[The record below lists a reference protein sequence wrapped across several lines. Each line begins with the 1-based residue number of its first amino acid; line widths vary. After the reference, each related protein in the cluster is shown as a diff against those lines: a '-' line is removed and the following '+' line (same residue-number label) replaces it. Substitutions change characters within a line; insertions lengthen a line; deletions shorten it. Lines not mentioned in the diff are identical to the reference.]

1 MRRGG
6 VTAVLA
12 ALVAAFVAVAAA
24 CGTDG
29 GAEGDGPTIAVTTPI
44 LGSLVR
50 DLVGDQADVVVAMP
64 NGADPHEYSPS
75 AKTVAAINNADLIVE
90 NGLDLEEGLHD
101 VLDNARAD
109 GVPVF
114 TATDHVT
121 LRETTG
127 GHDHDEDAD
136 HGDHGDDG
144 DAGEAGHDHG
154 GNDPHIWMDPI
165 AMRDMVRAL
174 APVLDRDLGLQVADR
189 GTDLAGRLDTLD
201 GRVRELLAGIPPA
214 ERKLV
219 TGHESMGYFAD
230 RYDLEVVGALLPSLS
245 SQAQVSASNLAA
257 LRAQVQREGVPV
269 IFNEVGTP
277 EGVADAV
284 AKESGAR
291 VVDLPTHTLPDDG
304 SYFTFI
310 TDAATTIAEA
320 YHAG

>member
-1 MRRGG
+1 MGRRGL
-6 VTAVLA
+6 VRVILTACVA
-12 ALVAAFVAVAAA
+12 ALVAVAAA
-24 CGTDG
+24 CGDDG
-29 GAEGDGPTIAVTTPI
+29 GTQGDRPTIAVTTPI

-50 DLVGDQADVVVAMP
+50 DLVGDQANVVVAMP
-64 NGADPHEYSPS
+64 NGADPHDYSPS
-75 AKTVAAINNADLIVE
+75 AKTVATINNADLIVE

-101 VLDNARAD
+101 VLENARAD

-121 LRETTG
+121 LREVTG
-127 GHDHDEDAD
+127 GNEHADEADHADEGEAAHDHE
-136 HGDHGDDG
+136 GD
-144 DAGEAGHDHG
+144 
-154 GNDPHIWMDPI
+154 DPHIWMDPI

-174 APVLDRDLGLQVADR
+174 APVLDRDLGLRVAAR
-189 GTDLAGRLDTLD
+189 GTDLAGRLDALD
-201 GRVRELLAGIPPA
+201 AQVAGLLAGIPPA

-230 RYDLEVVGALLPSLS
+230 RYHLEIVGALLPSLS
-245 SQAQVSASNLAA
+245 SQAEASAANLAA
-257 LRAQVQREGVPV
+257 LRALVQREGVPV

-310 TDAATTIAEA
+310 TDAATTIRDA

>member
-1 MRRGG
+1 MGRRGL
-6 VTAVLA
+6 VRVILTACVA
-12 ALVAAFVAVAAA
+12 ALVAVAAA
-24 CGTDG
+24 CGDDG
-29 GAEGDGPTIAVTTPI
+29 GTQGDGPTIAVTTPI

-50 DLVGDQADVVVAMP
+50 DLVGDQANVVVAMP
-64 NGADPHEYSPS
+64 NGADPHDYSPS
-75 AKTVAAINNADLIVE
+75 AKTVATINNADLIVE

-101 VLDNARAD
+101 VLENARAD

-121 LRETTG
+121 LREVTG
-127 GHDHDEDAD
+127 GNDHADEADHADEGEAAHDHE
-136 HGDHGDDG
+136 GD
-144 DAGEAGHDHG
+144 
-154 GNDPHIWMDPI
+154 DPHIWMDPI

-174 APVLDRDLGLQVADR
+174 APVLDRDLGLRVAAR
-189 GTDLAGRLDTLD
+189 GTDLAGRLDALD
-201 GRVRELLAGIPPA
+201 AQVTGLLAGIPPA

-230 RYDLEVVGALLPSLS
+230 RYHLEIVGALLPSLS
-245 SQAQVSASNLAA
+245 SQAEASAANLAA
-257 LRAQVQREGVPV
+257 LRALVQREGVPV

-310 TDAATTIAEA
+310 TDAATTIRDA

>member
-1 MRRGG
+1 MGRRGL
-6 VTAVLA
+6 VRVILTACVA
-12 ALVAAFVAVAAA
+12 ALVAVAAA
-24 CGTDG
+24 CGDDG
-29 GAEGDGPTIAVTTPI
+29 GTQGDGPTIAVTTPI

-50 DLVGDQADVVVAMP
+50 DLVGDQANVVVAMP
-64 NGADPHEYSPS
+64 NGADPHDYSPS
-75 AKTVAAINNADLIVE
+75 AKTVATINNADLIVE

-101 VLDNARAD
+101 VLENARAD

-121 LRETTG
+121 LREVTG
-127 GHDHDEDAD
+127 GNEHADEADHADEGEAAHDHE
-136 HGDHGDDG
+136 GD
-144 DAGEAGHDHG
+144 
-154 GNDPHIWMDPI
+154 DPHIWMDPI

-174 APVLDRDLGLQVADR
+174 APVLDRDLGLRVAAR
-189 GTDLAGRLDTLD
+189 GTDLAGRLDALD
-201 GRVRELLAGIPPA
+201 AQVTGLLAGIPPA

-230 RYDLEVVGALLPSLS
+230 RYHLEIVGALLPSLS
-245 SQAQVSASNLAA
+245 SQAEASAANLAA
-257 LRAQVQREGVPV
+257 LRALVQREGVPV

-310 TDAATTIAEA
+310 TDAATTIRDA

>member
-1 MRRGG
+1 MGRRGLAR
-6 VTAVLA
+6 VILMACVA
-12 ALVAAFVAVAAA
+12 ALVAVAAA
-24 CGTDG
+24 CGDDG
-29 GAEGDGPTIAVTTPI
+29 ETRGDGPTIAVTTPI

-50 DLVGDQADVVVAMP
+50 DLVGDQANVVVAMP
-64 NGADPHEYSPS
+64 NGADPHDYSPS
-75 AKTVAAINNADLIVE
+75 AKTVATINNADLIVE

-101 VLDNARAD
+101 VLENARAD

-121 LRETTG
+121 LREVTG
-127 GHDHDEDAD
+127 GNDHADESETAHDHE
-136 HGDHGDDG
+136 GD
-144 DAGEAGHDHG
+144 
-154 GNDPHIWMDPI
+154 DPHIWMDPI

-174 APVLDRDLGLQVADR
+174 APVLDRDLGLRVAAR
-189 GTDLAGRLDTLD
+189 GTDLAGRLDALNAQVT
-201 GRVRELLAGIPPA
+201 GLLAGIPPA

-230 RYDLEVVGALLPSLS
+230 RYHLEIVGALLPSLS
-245 SQAQVSASNLAA
+245 SQAEASAANLAA
-257 LRAQVQREGVPV
+257 LRTLVQREGVPV

-310 TDAATTIAEA
+310 TDAATTIRDA

>member
-1 MRRGG
+1 MGRRGLAR
-6 VTAVLA
+6 VILMACVA
-12 ALVAAFVAVAAA
+12 ALVAVAAA
-24 CGTDG
+24 CGDDG
-29 GAEGDGPTIAVTTPI
+29 ETRGDGPTIAVTTPI

-50 DLVGDQADVVVAMP
+50 DLVGDQANVVVAMP
-64 NGADPHEYSPS
+64 NGADPHDYSPS
-75 AKTVAAINNADLIVE
+75 AKTVATINNADLIVE

-101 VLDNARAD
+101 VLENARAD

-121 LRETTG
+121 LREVTG
-127 GHDHDEDAD
+127 GNEHADEADHADEGEAAHDHE
-136 HGDHGDDG
+136 GD
-144 DAGEAGHDHG
+144 
-154 GNDPHIWMDPI
+154 DPHIWMDPI

-174 APVLDRDLGLQVADR
+174 APVLDRDLGLRVAAR
-189 GTDLAGRLDTLD
+189 GTDLAGRLDALD
-201 GRVRELLAGIPPA
+201 AQVTGLLAGIPPA

-230 RYDLEVVGALLPSLS
+230 RYHLEIVGALLPSLS
-245 SQAQVSASNLAA
+245 SQAEASAANLAA
-257 LRAQVQREGVPV
+257 LRALVQREGVPV

-310 TDAATTIAEA
+310 TDAATTIRDA